1 MLLLRVTL
9 VAAALSAF
17 AVAPAAAQA
26 TPAAAQAAPP
36 DAATAFAE
44 RSALLHAM
52 QRCPLLSDEELTAL
66 AAGAAQARSAL
77 LRGGWT
83 QTRIEALRS
92 RAIVAVD
99 ARACTDPAL
108 RQSAAQA
115 QAGFVAW
122 SRLPGMHFPGEVAAW
137 RAARAPDA
145 DGWYLRQEG
154 RFGSIL
160 GVREGEDGP
169 VVAFAA
175 PLTANSPEPAFGI
188 LSFRDAARA
197 PQSLIGVPGRDGQ
210 GLAAVSASPAMARQT
225 WAQERSVVVT
235 EDGRRLAILA
245 FPVNAFDG
253 VEALDPREA
262 IEVRLGRTVGETG
275 ARLYFEVGDLVAARA
290 FLAVQPT
297 P

>member
-1 MLLLRVTL
+1 MLRFSASFL
-9 VAAALSAF
+9 AAALAL
-17 AVAPAAAQA
+17 AAAAPATAQSP
-26 TPAAAQAAPP
+26 TPAAPSP

-52 QRCPLLSDEELTAL
+52 DRCPMLDDDALAAL

-77 LRGGWT
+77 LRAGWT
-83 QTRIEALRS
+83 ADRIAALRT
-92 RAIVAVD
+92 RAIVSVD

-108 RQSAAQA
+108 RQSVAQA
-115 QAGFVAW
+115 QAGFAAWARLPAMQFPGQSAAW
-122 SRLPGMHFPGEVAAW
+122 SAT
-137 RAARAPDA
+137 RAPDA
-145 DGWYLRQEG
+145 EGWYLRQEG

-160 GVREGEDGP
+160 GVREGENGP

-197 PQSLIGVPGRDGQ
+197 PDSLIGVPGRSGQ
-210 GLAAVSASPAMARQT
+210 GLAAVSASPAMARQV
-225 WAQERSVVVT
+225 WARGREVILT
-235 EDGRRLAILA
+235 EDGRRLAVLS
-245 FPVNAFDG
+245 FPINAFDG
-253 VEALDPREA
+253 IDALDPREA

-290 FLAVQPT
+290 FLAVRPPT
-297 P
+297 

>member
-1 MLLLRVTL
+1 MLFFCMSLL
-9 VAAALSAF
+9 AAALALGTAAP
-17 AVAPAAAQA
+17 AVAQAAA
-26 TPAAAQAAPP
+26 TAARAPP

-52 QRCPLLSDEELTAL
+52 DRCPMMADEELAAL

-83 QTRIEALRS
+83 AERIAALRS

-99 ARACTDPAL
+99 ARACNDPAL
-108 RQSAAQA
+108 RQSVAQA
-115 QAGFVAW
+115 QAGFAAWARLPAMQFPGQSAAW
-122 SRLPGMHFPGEVAAW
+122 S
-137 RAARAPDA
+137 AARIPDA
-145 DGWYLRQEG
+145 DGWYLRQPG

-169 VVAFAA
+169 VVALAA

-197 PQSLIGVPGRDGQ
+197 PESLIGVPGRSRH
-210 GLAAVSASPAMARQT
+210 GLAAVSASPAMSRQVWARG
-225 WAQERSVVVT
+225 RDVMRT
-235 EDGRRLAILA
+235 EDGRRLAILT
-245 FPVNAFDG
+245 FPMNAFDG

-262 IEVRLGRTVGETG
+262 IEVRLGRTEGETG
-275 ARLYFEVGDLVAARA
+275 ARLYFEVGDLVAARV
-290 FLAVQPT
+290 FLAARPT